1 MSKLDGFI
9 EEHDRESNIDS
20 SARLESTKLSPKA
33 GSPRQRT
40 RQNGVKSPIVQPQ
53 ATPAKPSEQEHPL
66 KETPTRTTVNGKMT
80 RSNTLKR
87 LSLIQPVI
95 SPETTPKEHRQQQ
108 VARNRSRSV
117 VSVHSR
123 SSSSASEQLA
133 DATKDVNALL
143 QLLANKELELLETKH
158 KIEEL
163 KKTLTQEE
171 KALLRQTHELQDL
184 KTQVSKTLNSG
195 IDEQKQQQNHSSH
208 HSPNQSS
215 LAVPTSHTSS
225 NESRPTQAKKESV
238 WTKPLSF
245 LNQFDQLI
253 QHELEKK
260 LNWDEVASPEKTP
273 GAESGALPG
282 RSASPASQ
290 YNSSIANNN
299 SNNINNN
306 NWGRSNEDVLG
317 NMSSSLW
324 SFVSDVKTGL
334 LGINEEE
341 EEEGSGEA
349 PAAAGNGGNNN
360 QLRFVGNKN
369 NSEVELKDYNTS
381 KRL

>member
-20 SARLESTKLSPKA
+20 GARLESTKPSPKV
-33 GSPRQRT
+33 GSPAQRV
-40 RQNGVKSPIVQPQ
+40 RQNGVKSPILQTQ

-66 KETPTRTTVNGKMT
+66 KETPTRATAGGKMT

-108 VARNRSRSV
+108 ATRNRSRSV

-184 KTQVSKTLNSG
+184 KTQVGKALNSG
-195 IDEQKQQQNHSSH
+195 IDEQIQQQSQSSH
-208 HSPNQSS
+208 HSPNQRS
-215 LAVPTSHTSS
+215 LAVPTSHTPG
-225 NESRPTQAKKESV
+225 NESRPAHAKKESV

-260 LNWDEVASPEKTP
+260 LNWDDVASPEKTP
-273 GAESGALPG
+273 GAESGTLSG
-282 RSASPASQ
+282 RSASPAS
-290 YNSSIANNN
+290 YNNGNSNNNNNNN
-299 SNNINNN
+299 SNR
-306 NWGRSNEDVLG
+306 GRPNEDVLG

-341 EEEGSGEA
+341 EEESAEA
-349 PAAAGNGGNNN
+349 PAVASSGESNN
-360 QLRFVGNKN
+360 QLRFVGSKN
-369 NSEVELKDYNTS
+369 NSEVELKEYNAS
-381 KRL
+381 KRQ